1 MSVNMEGKNKLEKSD
16 KPEKKSEKKQ
26 WKGLRQ
32 TTGAIKFTIGAVVNK
47 KRHYFGQKAV
57 KSTAN
62 Q

>member
-1 MSVNMEGKNKLEKSD
+1 MEEKNKLKKSD
-16 KPEKKSEKKQ
+16 KPEKKVRKKE

-32 TTGAIKFTIGAVVNK
+32 TGAIIFTIGAVVNK

-57 KSTAN
+57 KIIAN